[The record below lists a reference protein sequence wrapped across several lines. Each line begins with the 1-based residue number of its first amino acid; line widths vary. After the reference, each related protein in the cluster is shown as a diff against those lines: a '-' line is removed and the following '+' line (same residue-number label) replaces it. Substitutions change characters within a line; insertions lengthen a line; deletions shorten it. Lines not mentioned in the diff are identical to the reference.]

1 MITFKQLVDAIEENN
16 RINDGKWAD
25 WSGFLAVLEVYG
37 EYSDSEI
44 SREDAQHIIESAIA
58 SDGEALA
65 NDLRALE
72 MKVMGQNFAGGWWDR
87 GYGGRK

>member
-87 GYGGRK
+87 G

>member
-1 MITFKQLVDAIEENN
+1 MSTFKQLVDAIEENN

-25 WSGFLAVLEVYG
+25 WSGFLAAEEVYG
-37 EYSDSEI
+37 EYADEEV
-44 SREDAQHIIESAIA
+44 SREDAKRVIESAIA
-58 SDGEALA
+58 SNGETLID
-65 NDLRALE
+65 DLRALE